1 MKKILKIAST
11 FLAVIMILSATSISA
26 FADSFNTAQ
35 TAEPIGI
42 GTTSTTFRYGYP
54 NGDYKTSVYLNEKYF
69 SFTPSYTG
77 YFEFSATGYETT
89 QYETGYTPNVS
100 ISVKD
105 SAGKSVA
112 YAHTNEYTLIT
123 LKAAQLQAGQTYYI
137 DLYDILSNTAAYR
150 ASNYGYAEQTIN
162 LTIAPHNHTL
172 QTTNYSTFN
181 YHECLYCDYTETDY
195 NVAKIGSVSLGQTK
209 FTYNGKVQTPSI
221 IATDTNGNTISSTAY
236 TYSISGN
243 KKSAGKYTVTI
254 TFGSQY
260 NYQTYSLQYIIVPKA
275 TSISKLSAKKKG
287 FTVKWKKQASSTSGY
302 AIKYSTKSNMKSA
315 KTVYVSGKSKTSK
328 TISGLKKGKK
338 YYVQVATYTNNG
350 GRTLSKY
357 SKAKSVKVK

>member
-26 FADSFNTAQ
+26 YAKSFNTVQ
-35 TAEPIGI
+35 TADPVGI
-42 GTTSTTFRYGYP
+42 GTTPTTFQYGYY
-54 NGDYKTSVYLNEKYF
+54 NGEYVYMVEKFF

-77 YFEFSATGYETT
+77 YYEFSATGYENTA
-89 QYETGYTPNVS
+89 YEAGYTPSVS
-100 ISVKD
+100 LDVNDATGKD
-105 SAGKSVA
+105 VVYA
-112 YAHTNEYTLIT
+112 YTNEYTLKT

-137 DLYDILSNTAAYR
+137 DMYDNLSHASAYR
-150 ASNYGYAEQTIN
+150 ASEKGYVEQTIN
-162 LTIAPHNHTL
+162 LTIAPHSHTL
-172 QTTNYSTFN
+172 ETTNYSTFN
-181 YHECLYCDYTETDY
+181 FSECIYCDYTETDY
-195 NVAKIGSVSLGQTK
+195 NVAKVGSVSLGQTK
-209 FTYNGKVQTPSI
+209 FTYNGQVQTPSI

-236 TYSISGN
+236 TYSITGD

-260 NYQTYSLQYIIVPKA
+260 SYQTYSLQYVIVPKA

-287 FTVKWKKQASSTSGY
+287 FTVKWKKQATSTNGY
-302 AIKYSTKSNMKSA
+302 AIRYSTKSNMKGP
-315 KTVYVSGKSKTSK
+315 KTVYVSGKGKTSK